1 MKTIAIKLPDHL
13 LSEIQNSAAQR
24 GETRS
29 QIMREAL
36 ELYLKKDKS
45 EGIKSCLDLVRDL
58 AGCVQGPPDLST
70 NKAHMDEY
78 GR

>member
-1 MKTIAIKLPDHL
+1 MKTIAVKLPDHL
-13 LSEIQNSAAQR
+13 LSEIQNITDKR

-29 QIMREAL
+29 QIIREAL

-45 EGIKSCLDLVRDL
+45 GGIKSCLDLVRDL

-70 NKAHMDEY
+70 NKTHMDEY